1 MNNKTTPATA
11 ESIVQRLAT
20 WSRRYLAR
28 EGHFDPAKANKEWLA
43 IEADA
48 VDWAERNQ
56 TPLHEQTKL
65 TVGDILAALVRLGPG
80 NALDNEEQTARH
92 LIHEAARQKVLA
104 FALADDGFGNDWADE
119 MQKLPP
125 DVAWTIA
132 CELGKDRDV
141 LKAENEL
148 CLKLLDWTRG
158 QMIGDSGTGE
168 SFWEQYQ
175 EYRAIRTLLTAYRRK
190 S

>member
-1 MNNKTTPATA
+1 MNHKTTPATA
-11 ESIVQRLAT
+11 ESITMRLAE
-20 WSRRYLAR
+20 WSRNLTQAHTDEMLTAR
-28 EGHFDPAKANKEWLA
+28 TNELSA

-48 VDWAERNQ
+48 VDWAEINQ

-80 NALDNEEQTARH
+80 NALDMDEQIARH

-104 FALADDGFGNDWADE
+104 FARADDGFGNDWADE

-175 EYRAIRTLLTAYRRK
+175 EYRAIRTLVTASRRK